1 MHGIAP
7 DMIDD
12 DVREGGHHQFA
23 RALFLACTS
32 TVWETLQ
39 GGWRVAD
46 FAYQAPNQVSI
57 AVNLFHFRRRFPIC
71 LAYHPVPRFKAR
83 LRVCV
88 F

>member
-12 DVREGGHHQFA
+12 DERQGGHHQFA

-32 TVWETLQ
+32 TVWKTLQ

-46 FAYQAPNQVSI
+46 FAYQARSSFGWQPHCR
-57 AVNLFHFRRRFPIC
+57 NL
-71 LAYHPVPRFKAR
+71 YQTPVAA
-83 LRVCV
+83 
-88 F
+88 